1 MRKRRSSTRG
11 TSRGAFGFAKLPTSM
26 SARRCSVLIRNT
38 PSDAR
43 KSLPLPRA
51 IGFRQMHQSG
61 FLRCR
66 RLMSYAADFAE
77 MERHA
82 EPLIFRCC
90 SRQKFEMVL
99 NLKAAKALGLVIPT
113 AVLALADDSRIRS
126 AAVGCWHKASG
137 GAVQSM
143 SGVEDK
149 ADLPVE
155 RLDFSVCEGF
165 RMPAP

>member
-1 MRKRRSSTRG
+1 MIDDPRAGSCVDWQKCRKLGGMELAQNRAANGHFGRSHPAPDQIAQKMPMRKRRSSTRG

-61 FLRCR
+61 FLRSR

-99 NLKAAKALGLVIPT
+99 NLKTAKALGLVIPT
-113 AVLALADDSRIRS
+113 AV
-126 AAVGCWHKASG
+126 
-137 GAVQSM
+137 
-143 SGVEDK
+143 
-149 ADLPVE
+149 
-155 RLDFSVCEGF
+155 
-165 RMPAP
+165 